1 MPASSGVI
9 TKKNKKGEVTEVII
23 NTRKH
28 PQALPALKELG
39 IVPKSEFEIACENAY
54 TPEQL
59 RDHLVNIVNNHYAGK
74 H

>member
-9 TKKNKKGEVTEVII
+9 TKRNKKREITEVTI

-39 IVPKSEFEIACENAY
+39 YPSQIA
-54 TPEQL
+54 
-59 RDHLVNIVNNHYAGK
+59 V
-74 H
+74 